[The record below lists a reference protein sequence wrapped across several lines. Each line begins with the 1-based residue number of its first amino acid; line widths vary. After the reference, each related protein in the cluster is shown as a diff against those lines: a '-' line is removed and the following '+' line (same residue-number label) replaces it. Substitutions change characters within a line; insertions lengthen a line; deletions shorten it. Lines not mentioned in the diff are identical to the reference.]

1 MGCWLSKVCLHV
13 CYLLHLL
20 LLVHVFTYLSIAKTF
35 TLAISHSHL
44 IHPAVRVLM
53 VVVPNGG
60 GRGEHAAEGVHRRIA
75 DLT

>member
-1 MGCWLSKVCLHV
+1 MFK
-13 CYLLHLL
+13 
-20 LLVHVFTYLSIAKTF
+20 YLSIAKYF

-75 DLT
+75 DL